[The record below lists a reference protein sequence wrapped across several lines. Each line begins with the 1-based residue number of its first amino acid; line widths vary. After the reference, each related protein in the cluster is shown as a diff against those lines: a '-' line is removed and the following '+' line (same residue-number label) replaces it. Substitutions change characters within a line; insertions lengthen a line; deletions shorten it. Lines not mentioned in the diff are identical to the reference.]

1 MQGLKS
7 QGGDG
12 LVKFEVL
19 KPPVGSHPG
28 ATEAQ
33 GIKQPAAHWFEIKFR
48 QLHVPAFV
56 CPVADQP
63 ILQASAGDEALT
75 RVSPPGAAAFA
86 QCNRVVLQRSCI
98 VIDGDAADL
107 PVSEQTVHRGSPG
120 FGEMQPEEGISD
132 DHGSRGLTGR
142 RSLWAAGCQIF

>member
-33 GIKQPAAHWFEIKFR
+33 GIKQAAAHWLEIKLR

-56 CPVADQP
+56 RPVADQP
-63 ILQASAGDEALT
+63 IL
-75 RVSPPGAAAFA
+75 
-86 QCNRVVLQRSCI
+86 
-98 VIDGDAADL
+98 
-107 PVSEQTVHRGSPG
+107 
-120 FGEMQPEEGISD
+120 
-132 DHGSRGLTGR
+132 
-142 RSLWAAGCQIF
+142 